1 MDATGHNHFAGYNVS
16 LSISSVPET
25 WQSGSF
31 LIAVDMLMTLYILL
45 EQKGYKIDAAC
56 TETHRALCLLLV

>member
-45 EQKGYKIDAAC
+45 EQMGYKMLPVLI
-56 TETHRALCLLLV
+56 ETQKALCLLLV